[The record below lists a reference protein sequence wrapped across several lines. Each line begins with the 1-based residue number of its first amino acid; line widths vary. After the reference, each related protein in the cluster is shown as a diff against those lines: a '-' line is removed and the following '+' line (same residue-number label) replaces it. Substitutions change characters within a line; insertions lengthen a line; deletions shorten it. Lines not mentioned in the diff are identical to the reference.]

1 MTVIPRVPFSR
12 SRGSPRTAP
21 PELRPALGAGIG
33 QRPACLA
40 RLHVAGGADRV
51 CAGGHGRLLRRAARH
66 CPAEGLGPRPRQRPA
81 SAREGQR
88 PGEVRNEPMV
98 ALMLPLARRAGEA
111 ASLLLEDVDWRL
123 RMLSVRGRGN
133 RLDRVPFPADI
144 GRPLARYLR
153 SGGPARDRA
162 PAGVPGP
169 GCSAR
174 AADRPSGRECRHP
187 CNGLRRDHGP
197 ECRAAAPAHRDVG
210 GVRPEAGSRRS
221 GKVTV
226 PNQPY
231 ATTVY
236 ARSDIAALRSIA
248 RPWPGAAR

>member
-1 MTVIPRVPFSR
+1 
-12 SRGSPRTAP
+12 
-21 PELRPALGAGIG
+21 
-33 QRPACLA
+33 
-40 RLHVAGGADRV
+40 
-51 CAGGHGRLLRRAARH
+51 
-66 CPAEGLGPRPRQRPA
+66 
-81 SAREGQR
+81 
-88 PGEVRNEPMV
+88 MV

-153 SGGPARDRA
+153 SGAPHETAHRQVSLARDAPHGPLTA
-162 PAGVPGP
+162 PAAESVATRAMARGGTTGP
-169 GCSAR
+169 GAGRRPGTPRRGGC
-174 AADRPSGRECRHP
+174 AAGGGFAAERE
-187 CNGLRRDHGP
+187 
-197 ECRAAAPAHRDVG
+197 
-210 GVRPEAGSRRS
+210 
-221 GKVTV
+221 VTV
-226 PNQPY
+226 PHQPY